1 MSKEQF
7 IADYVA
13 QNAGKGRKALSV
25 AAATQA
31 ANAEWERMQDPA
43 YVFRN
48 TLLARADGKYWCA
61 DNGSKARVYFN
72 KAGGYFDLEANVWM
86 LESSDGSSTVDTEG
100 KVAAALGL

>member
-7 IADYVA
+7 IADYVKK
-13 QNAGKGRKALSV
+13 NAGKGRKALSIE
-25 AAATQA
+25 AATQDA
-31 ANAEWERMQDPA
+31 CSEWERMQDPA
-43 YVFRN
+43 YVFRK

-86 LESSDGSSTVDTEG
+86 LDTSYGESVLDTEG